1 MSLLSSTS
9 GPGRTRKIGF
19 LGAGYILS
27 AHAKAVAAIPGLV
40 LHAVCDVSLGRAR
53 QAASTFGIQHAF
65 AGIEE
70 LIASGCDAV
79 HVLVPPDLHASA
91 ATRLLEAG
99 VDVLIE
105 KPMALSE
112 AQCDA
117 LAVLATA
124 RGCRIGVGHNF
135 LFLPAYERLRRV
147 IRSGELGRIDH
158 VSVDWFSVLPQ
169 IKFGPFN
176 AWMLRAPG
184 NVVLEVG
191 PHLAAFAVDLLGE
204 CGSLQAMAGHPVD
217 LPSGARAWR
226 HWSIVGECG
235 AAGMALN
242 LSLAAGEPLRR
253 VTVRGLAGVATLDFL
268 RDVGRIERVMQA
280 NTALDNLRNGLRGAR
295 ELTVQALANAWR
307 GVTGTLRKTPLQDPY
322 RESIYRSVLAFYA
335 DGPLDERL
343 APALAAR
350 AIRICE
356 QAIDASGVASQGA
369 PAGRSIEAS
378 VGAFSAA
385 RAGVNNRARLPVGNA
400 SASTAHDSSGAT
412 ASGRDGGGEVGLLER
427 PHSDPTP
434 QSSAEARRALVVG
447 GTGFIGK
454 RLVRELL
461 ARGWHVRVMTRAVA
475 AARAELG
482 MLPVELVEGSHGN
495 PDAARYALQGV
506 DTVYHL
512 AKATGDRWDDYV
524 RSDIEPTRVL
534 AAAALACGVRRFI
547 YTGTIDSYASADPS
561 AVIDDA
567 TPLDAGIQGR
577 NLYARSK
584 AACEA
589 LLRELQD
596 ERGLPLVI
604 VRPGIVI
611 GAGAPPAHWGVGL
624 FHSETR
630 VELWGEGRHPLPFV
644 LVDDVAGAL
653 ALAAERPG
661 LEGRMLLLTD
671 DPLLSAQDYVAA
683 VADRSATR
691 IEMQRT
697 SIFVHFLRDLGKQGL
712 KHLIRHPARRQ
723 ANLHDWACRAHRAQY
738 DSASTRAALGWRPA
752 GSRERLLQDGV
763 HAAVDWY
770 LR

>member
-1 MSLLSSTS
+1 MSQLSPSLE
-9 GPGRTRKIGF
+9 PGRTRKVGF
-19 LGAGYILS
+19 LGAGYILAS
-27 AHAKAVAAIPGLV
+27 HAKAVAAIPGLV
-40 LHAVCDVSLGRAR
+40 PHAVCDVSLGRAR
-53 QAASTFGIQHAF
+53 QAASAFGLQHACT
-65 AGIEE
+65 GIEE

-79 HVLVPPDLHASA
+79 HVLLPPDLHASA

-99 VDVLIE
+99 LDVLIE

-112 AQCDA
+112 AECDA
-117 LAVLATA
+117 LAALATA
-124 RGCRIGVGHNF
+124 RGRRIGVGHNF
-135 LFLPAYERLRRV
+135 LFLPAYERLRRM

-158 VSVDWFSVLPQ
+158 VSVDWLSVLPQ
-169 IKFGPFN
+169 MKFGPFN

-191 PHLAAFAVDLLGE
+191 PHLAAFAVDLLGD
-204 CGSLQAMAGHPVD
+204 CDSLQAMAGHPLD
-217 LPSGARAWR
+217 LPSGVRAWR
-226 HWSIVGECG
+226 HWSIVGDCG
-235 AAGMALN
+235 TARMTLN

-253 VTVRGLAGVATLDFL
+253 VTVRGLAGVGTVDFL
-268 RDVGRIERVMQA
+268 RDMGHVERVMQS
-280 NTALDNLRNGLRGAR
+280 NTALDNLRQGLRSAR
-295 ELTVQALANAWR
+295 EFSGQALANGWR
-307 GVTGTLRKTPLQDPY
+307 AVAGTLRKTPLQDPY

-335 DGPLDERL
+335 EGPLDERL
-343 APALAAR
+343 APSLAAR
-350 AIRICE
+350 VIRICE
-356 QAIDASGVASQGA
+356 QAIDASGVTSSGA
-369 PAGRSIEAS
+369 PAARSAEATA
-378 VGAFSAA
+378 GAFSGA
-385 RAGVNNRARLPVGNA
+385 RAGVNDLARPLAGKGSA
-400 SASTAHDSSGAT
+400 SARRDPSGPT
-412 ASGRDGGGEVGLLER
+412 ASIPDGGGEVGLMER
-427 PHSDPTP
+427 PDSGPTP
-434 QSSAEARRALVVG
+434 QSSAARRALVVG

-461 ARGWHVRVMTRAVA
+461 ARGWQVRVMTRAVA

-482 MLPVELVEGSHGN
+482 ALPVELVEGSHGD
-495 PDAARYALQGV
+495 PSAARHALQGV

-534 AAAALACGVRRFI
+534 AEAAIAAGVRRFI

-561 AVIDDA
+561 VVIDDA
-567 TPLDAGIQGR
+567 TPLDAAIQGR

-589 LLRELQD
+589 LLRQLQD
-596 ERGLPLVI
+596 KRGLPLVI
-604 VRPGIVI
+604 LRPGIVI
-611 GAGAPPAHWGVGL
+611 GEGAPPAHWGVGL

-630 VELWGEGRHPLPFV
+630 VELWGDGRHPLPFV
-644 LVDDVAGAL
+644 LVDDVARAL
-653 ALAAERPG
+653 ALAGEKPG
-661 LEGRMLLLTD
+661 LEGRVLLLTD
-671 DPLLSAQDYVAA
+671 APLLSAEDYVAA

-697 SIFVHFLRDLGKQGL
+697 SILVHFLRDLGKQGL

-723 ANLHDWACRAHRAQY
+723 ATLHDWGCRAHRAQY
-738 DSASTRAALGWRPA
+738 DSGTTRAALGWRPV